1 MVRRTRV
8 HRMSDLRKKRKLT
21 PAEQA
26 RLDTAL
32 VRLVG
37 STRRL
42 RRVKNLLEVAI
53 ELEVAEKLLGGREAV
68 AKEIGLSEEML
79 REFASVTNLHKS
91 VKQMVKAGLV
101 TSVDTAYRIS
111 ILPKSEQLQV
121 ARGYVKNEL
130 SGKEVRDV
138 IALRKRNPGCDLG
151 EIIESVKRD
160 RDIIQYVIKFRLNV
174 KKGIRVLRQR
184 FSQIIGKE
192 NIISLETDGR
202 IAKLILSEKGRRI
215 LQEEAKKRKMTKRK
229 LIQLI
234 VDRE

>member
-1 MVRRTRV
+1 
-8 HRMSDLRKKRKLT
+8 MSEILKKGKLT
-21 PAEQA
+21 PAEQE
-26 RLDTAL
+26 RLEKAL

-42 RRVKNLLEVAI
+42 RRVKNLMEVAN
-53 ELEVAEKLLGGREAV
+53 ELEVAEKLLGGREVV
-68 AKEIGLSEEML
+68 AKKIGLSEEML

-91 VKQMVKAGLV
+91 VKEMVKAGLV

-111 ILPKSEQLQV
+111 MLPKSEQLQV
-121 ARGYVKNEL
+121 ARWYVKNEL

-138 IALRKRNPGCDLG
+138 IALRKRNLGCDLG

-174 KKGIRVLRQR
+174 KKGIRVLRKR
-184 FSQIIGKE
+184 FSQLIGKE
-192 NIISLETDGR
+192 NVISLETDGR
-202 IAKLILSEKGRRI
+202 IAKLILSEMGRRI

>member
-1 MVRRTRV
+1 
-8 HRMSDLRKKRKLT
+8 MSDIPKKRKLT
-21 PAEQA
+21 SAEQA
-26 RLDTAL
+26 RLEKAL

-42 RRVKNLLEVAI
+42 RRVKNLMEVAN
-53 ELEVAEKLLGGREAV
+53 ELEVAEKLLGGREVV

-79 REFASVTNLHKS
+79 REFASVKNLHRS
-91 VKQMVKAGLV
+91 VKQMVKAGLF

-111 ILPKSEQLQV
+111 MLPKSEQLQV
-121 ARGYVKNEL
+121 ARRYVKNEL

-138 IALRKRNPGCDLG
+138 IALRKRNPGYAIG
-151 EIIESVKRD
+151 EIIERIKRD
-160 RDIIQYVIKFRLNV
+160 REIIQYVIKFRLNV

-184 FSQIIGKE
+184 FSQLIGKE
-192 NIISLETDGR
+192 NIISLEADGR
-202 IAKLILSEKGRRI
+202 IANLVVNEDGRRT

-234 VDRE
+234 VSRE